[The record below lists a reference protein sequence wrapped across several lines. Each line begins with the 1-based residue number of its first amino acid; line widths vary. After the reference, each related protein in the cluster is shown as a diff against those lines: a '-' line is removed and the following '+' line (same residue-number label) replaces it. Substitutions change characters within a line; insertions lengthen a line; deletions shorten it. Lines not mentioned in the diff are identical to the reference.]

1 MSEERLP
8 ISNLLLF
15 INGRVLPIRK
25 QDIVYT
31 YSKHY
36 APAIS
41 YLTCNDLDLSIV
53 KQRQTENH
61 KTCGI
66 K

>member
-1 MSEERLP
+1 MVP

-15 INGRVLPIRK
+15 INSRVLPIRK

-31 YSKHY
+31 YLKHY

-41 YLTCNDLDLSIV
+41 YLTIV

-61 KTCGI
+61 KLSGI